1 MTADKPV
8 LALYDIRSK
17 QDYIYRTNRIKE
29 ISGGSA
35 LLADLFTDFFHENPD
50 FKFRTDWR
58 FVETPDDF
66 LDAFAQSGYDAEF
79 IYEGGGNLCVIYQN
93 RETYLRAN
101 RLLSRKVLEDTYS
114 VSILAACTEVT
125 GDFSA
130 DRQKLY
136 AENARRKN
144 LGAYHVPCNVLPFT
158 LVDRLTYQPVVKK
171 TLHHQYTTERMKKQE
186 KYEKDIAPL
195 FLDENHVLELDS
207 MTDKGKDSILAIIYI
222 DGNNMGAKV
231 KAATEDHG
239 VPVTDYAEGIRR
251 LRAFSKKTN
260 QDFVERPLDAIQ
272 RTLLEKYY
280 AAKENQR
287 QYYKYRTVIS
297 GGDEITLIC
306 NAHAVPLILQTYF
319 ETLTEASDNSAC
331 AGVALF
337 HSHAPFA
344 DVYEIAEQCCES
356 GKKQSHL
363 AENEGK
369 NYIDFHFCH
378 AGITNDL
385 ATIRETQEGKYSAKP
400 YEFAST
406 WKQFRELGKA
416 ISAANRSDV
425 KSLCEAM
432 IQGDSYYR
440 ETLRMIQSRGKLSE
454 IDESDLTVK
463 RMIFDIASVFDFWF
477 SGEEAAIG

>member
-17 QDYIYRTNRIKE
+17 QDYIYRTNRIRE

-35 LLADLFTDFFHENPD
+35 LLADLFADFFHEKNPE
-50 FKFRTDWR
+50 FKFKTDWR
-58 FVETPDDF
+58 SAETPDHF
-66 LDAFAQSGYDAEF
+66 LDAFAQSGYDAEI

-130 DRQKLY
+130 DRKRVY
-136 AENARRKN
+136 AENARQKN

-158 LVDRLTYQPVVKK
+158 LVDRLTYQPVVRK
-171 TLHHQYTTERMKKQE
+171 TAHHQYTTERLRKQE
-186 KYEKDIAPL
+186 KYDRDIVPHL
-195 FLDENHVLELDS
+195 SDENHALELDS
-207 MTDKGKDSILAIIYI
+207 MTDKGTDSILAIIYI

-231 KAATEDHG
+231 KAATSDHG

-260 QDFVERPLDAIQ
+260 EDFVERTLDAIK
-272 RTLLEKYY
+272 RTLLEKYH
-280 AAKENQR
+280 AAAEKQR

-319 ETLTEASDNSAC
+319 ETLTKESDNSAC
-331 AGVALF
+331 AGAALF

-356 GKKQSHL
+356 GKKLSHL
-363 AENEGK
+363 AGNDGK

-378 AGITNDL
+378 SGITNDL
-385 ATIRETQEGKYSAKP
+385 ATIRETQEGHYTAKP
-400 YEFAST
+400 YEFAGT
-406 WKQFRELGKA
+406 WKQFTELGKV
-416 ISAANRSDV
+416 ISEANRSDV
-425 KSLCEAM
+425 KFLCEA
-432 IQGDSYYR
+432 IVQGDSYYR
-440 ETLRMIQSRGKLSE
+440 ETLRMIQSRGKLTR
-454 IDESDLTVK
+454 IDESDQTVK

-477 SGEEAAIG
+477 SGEEAAI